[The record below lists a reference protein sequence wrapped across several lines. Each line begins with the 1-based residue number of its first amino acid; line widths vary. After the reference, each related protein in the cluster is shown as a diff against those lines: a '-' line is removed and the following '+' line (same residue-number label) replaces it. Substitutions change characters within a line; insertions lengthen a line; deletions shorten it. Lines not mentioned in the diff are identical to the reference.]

1 MSLSEAVNGP
11 NPSNPERP
19 ETFISP
25 MNRKLYDSNVTFEE
39 YLHYAKHTR
48 AEEEAEQHIPQAG
61 LLQQVFR
68 RSSTAPEPPP
78 LGPAHHNGVSPGHGG
93 VDEKAG
99 KDVAAAPDTDQ
110 EATQPRRRSILSRHS
125 IITEDEWRSA
135 ARAMRTATWGAG
147 FYLITTDILGPYG
160 VGFAL
165 GTLGWGPGIALYTV
179 FAFMAGYSGYLLWQ
193 VYLGLDSYEYPL
205 RNYGDLAYRT
215 MGNVARYVV
224 NILQSIQLLL
234 ICGQVIIQN
243 GQGISQTS
251 KFRLCY
257 AVCIILFVI
266 AGFFM
271 GQVRTL
277 RNFGIV
283 SMIAVGLNLMVIFIS
298 MGVMAHSPPN
308 YGISVLGSAGSA
320 VDPDSIAPDAQG
332 KYPPIK
338 HYNGM
343 PPSAIVGAVNGL
355 MAAVFAY
362 GGAQLFVEIM
372 AEMRRPWDFI
382 KAMWLA
388 QFFIYA
394 VYLIYGCFVYYYQGQ
409 YSFTISYMGM
419 SVYGFQAACDMMVVF
434 SGLIAAGL
442 YGNIGIKVLYN
453 QVLQEIFNAPPLN
466 TKAGKYLFASI
477 VPIYWS
483 LAFVVAAAI
492 PDYFGFVSVIAAF
505 CIVQFSYS
513 FPPVIHLAYTM
524 QKNAIRAEEGFD
536 ETTGETRRSDHGIKR
551 LIRGFFADKWYI
563 NVWHV
568 IHAGGALA
576 TAGLGAYAAID
587 GMIEAFKIPQVNAF
601 TCTSPLNL
609 NP

>member
-1 MSLSEAVNGP
+1 MSLADAKDGGLPV
-11 NPSNPERP
+11 NPSRP
-19 ETFISP
+19 ETYISP
-25 MNRKLYDSNVTFEE
+25 SQRKLYDPGVTFEE
-39 YLHYAKHTR
+39 YVHYANRTR
-48 AEEEAEQHIPQAG
+48 EEEKVQQHITDG
-61 LLQQVFR
+61 GIMQQVFR
-68 RSSTAPEPPP
+68 RKSSVTAEGVPVNNGGDTTAEKENTEKSVLPGTDSHDSQEP
-78 LGPAHHNGVSPGHGG
+78 
-93 VDEKAG
+93 
-99 KDVAAAPDTDQ
+99 TR
-110 EATQPRRRSILSRHS
+110 PRRRSILSRHS
-125 IITEDEWRSA
+125 LVTEEEWRNAS
-135 ARAMRTATWGAG
+135 RALRTASWGAG

-165 GTLGWGPGIALYTV
+165 GTLGWGPGVALYTV

-215 MGNVARYVV
+215 MGTTARYVV

-234 ICGQVIIQN
+234 ITGQVIIQN

-257 AVCIILFVI
+257 VVCVVLFVI

-277 RNFGIV
+277 RNFGV
-283 SMIAVGLNLMVIFIS
+283 FSMVAVGLNLLVIFIS

-308 YGISVLGSAGSA
+308 YAISVLGSAGSA
-320 VDPDSIAPDAQG
+320 VNPATIAPDENG
-332 KYPPIK
+332 VYPSII
-338 HYNGM
+338 HYGGLPDSSNF
-343 PPSAIVGAVNGL
+343 VGAINGL
-355 MAAVFAY
+355 MSGVFAY

-382 KAMWLA
+382 KAMWAA

-394 VYLIYGCFVYYYQGQ
+394 VYLIYGCYVYHYQGQ
-409 YSFTISYMGM
+409 YSFTIAYMGL
-419 SVYGFQAACDMMVVF
+419 SPYGFQAACDMLVVI

-453 QVLQEIFNAPPLN
+453 QVLQELFNAPPL
-466 TKAGKYLFASI
+466 TSKPGKYLFSAI
-477 VPIYWS
+477 VPVYWS
-483 LAFVVAAAI
+483 VAFIVAAAI

-513 FPPVIHLAYTM
+513 FPPIIHLAYTM
-524 QKNAIRAEEGFD
+524 QRNSMTPGDGFN
-536 ETTGETRRSDHGIKR
+536 EQTGQTVRSEHGIKR
-551 LIRGFFADKWYI
+551 LIKGFFADKWYI
-563 NVWHV
+563 NVWHI

-576 TAGLGAYAAID
+576 TAGLGAYAAIE
-587 GMIEAFKIPQVNAF
+587 GMIEAFKNPQVNSF
-601 TCTSPLNL
+601 TCTSPLDL
-609 NP
+609 SAA

>member
-1 MSLSEAVNGP
+1 
-11 NPSNPERP
+11 
-19 ETFISP
+19 
-25 MNRKLYDSNVTFEE
+25 VTFEE
-39 YLHYAKHTR
+39 YLHYAKRTR
-48 AEEEAEQHIPQAG
+48 AEEQAEAEVPQAG
-61 LLQQVFR
+61 ILQQVFR
-68 RSSTAPEPPP
+68 KPSVPSIRRSSTAAQHNAI
-78 LGPAHHNGVSPGHGG
+78 GPTDNSDSDGK
-93 VDEKAG
+93 EKDMG
-99 KDVAAAPDTDQ
+99 QAAPDAKDETEEGQ
-110 EATQPRRRSILSRHS
+110 TRRKSLLRGRHHL
-125 IITEDEWRSA
+125 IPEQEWRTA
-135 ARAMRTATWGAG
+135 ARALRTASWGAG

-193 VYLGLDSYEYPL
+193 VYLGLDSYEFPL

-215 MGNVARYVV
+215 LGNTARYVV

-257 AVCIILFVI
+257 AVCVILFVI

-277 RNFGIV
+277 RNFGV
-283 SMIAVGLNLMVIFIS
+283 FSMIAVAFNLLVIFIS

-308 YGISVLGSAGSA
+308 FGISVLGSAGSA
-320 VDPDSIAPDAQG
+320 VDPASITPDANG
-332 KYPPIK
+332 VYPPIK
-338 HYNGM
+338 HFAGM
-343 PPSAIVGAVNGL
+343 PDSSNFVGAINGL
-355 MAAVFAY
+355 MSGVFAY
-362 GGAQLFVEIM
+362 GGAQIFVEIM

-382 KAMWLA
+382 KAMWAA
-388 QFFIYA
+388 QLFIYV
-394 VYLIYGCFVYYYQGQ
+394 VYLVYGCYVYHFQGQ
-409 YSFTISYMGM
+409 YAFTIAYMGL
-419 SVYGFQAACDMMVVF
+419 SVYGFQAACDMIVVI

-453 QVLQEIFNAPPLN
+453 QVFQEIFNAPPL
-466 TKAGKYLFASI
+466 TSPAGKYLFASI

-483 LAFVVAAAI
+483 IAFVVAAAI

-513 FPPVIHLAYTM
+513 FPPIIHLAYTM
-524 QKNAIRAEEGFD
+524 QKNSMGPSDGFD
-536 ETTGETRRSDHGIKR
+536 ETTGQTQRSSHGLVR
-551 LIRGFFADKWYI
+551 LFKGFWADRWYI

-576 TAGLGAYAAID
+576 TAGLGAYAAIE
-587 GMIEAFKIPQVNAF
+587 GMIDAFKNPQVNSF
-601 TCTSPLNL
+601 TCQSPLNL
-609 NP
+609 NPGS

>member
-1 MSLSEAVNGP
+1 MSLADAIDGGNAP
-11 NPSNPERP
+11 NHNRP

-25 MNRKLYDSNVTFEE
+25 MHRKLYDSGVTFEE
-39 YLHYAKHTR
+39 YLHYAKRTR
-48 AEEEAEQHIPQAG
+48 AEEEVEQQIPQTG
-61 LLQQVFR
+61 LLQRVFR
-68 RSSTAPEPPP
+68 RHSAAVVTTGTTP
-78 LGPAHHNGVSPGHGG
+78 HNGASSEQSP
-93 VDEKAG
+93 DITDKTADG
-99 KDVAAAPDTDQ
+99 KDNGEGAGHK
-110 EATQPRRRSILSRHS
+110 RRRSVLSGHGL
-125 IITEDEWRSA
+125 ITEEEWRNAS
-135 ARAMRTATWGAG
+135 RALRTASWGAG

-165 GTLGWGPGIALYTV
+165 GTLGWGPGVTLYTV
-179 FAFMAGYSGYLLWQ
+179 FAFMAGYSGYLIWQ
-193 VYLGLDSYEYPL
+193 VYLGLDSYEFPL

-215 MGNVARYVV
+215 MGNGARYVV

-234 ICGQVIIQN
+234 ITGQVIIQN

-257 AVCIILFVI
+257 VVCVVLFVV

-277 RNFGIV
+277 RNIGVF
-283 SMIAVGLNLMVIFIS
+283 SMIAVGINLLVIFIS

-308 YGISVLGSAGSA
+308 YEISVLGSAGSA
-320 VDPDSIAPDAQG
+320 VNPATITPDAQG
-332 KYPPIK
+332 NYPPII
-338 HYNGM
+338 HYGGLPESGNF
-343 PPSAIVGAVNGL
+343 VGAINGL
-355 MAAVFAY
+355 MSGVFAY

-382 KAMWLA
+382 KSMWIA
-388 QFFIYA
+388 QFFIWA
-394 VYLIYGCFVYYYQGQ
+394 VYLIYGCYVYHYQGQ
-409 YSFTISYMGM
+409 YAYTISYMGL
-419 SVYGFQAACDMMVVF
+419 SVYGFQAACDMMVVI

-453 QVLQEIFNAPPLN
+453 QVFQEMFNAPSL
-466 TKAGKYLFASI
+466 TSKSGKYIFAAI

-483 LAFVVAAAI
+483 VAFVIAAAI

-513 FPPVIHLAYTM
+513 FPPIIHLAYTM
-524 QKNAIRAEEGFD
+524 QKNSMGEGDGFNPATGQTIRS
-536 ETTGETRRSDHGIKR
+536 RHGLSR
-551 LIRGFFADKWYI
+551 LVKGFFADRWYI

-576 TAGLGAYAAID
+576 TAGLGAYAAVE
-587 GMIEAFKIPQVNAF
+587 GMIDAFKNPQVNSF

-609 NP
+609 SPGSGS

>member
-1 MSLSEAVNGP
+1 MSLPDAIDGGK
-11 NPSNPERP
+11 PSNPDRP
-19 ETFISP
+19 TTWISP

-39 YLHYAKHTR
+39 YIHYAKRTR
-48 AEEEAEQHIPQAG
+48 AEEEAEQNIPQASI
-61 LLQQVFR
+61 LQQVFR
-68 RSSTAPEPPP
+68 RSSVAPEPP
-78 LGPAHHNGVSPGHGG
+78 GTSHHSGVSPEEGSPGEAT
-93 VDEKAG
+93 EKE
-99 KDVAAAPDTDQ
+99 VAAAPGTNQADS
-110 EATQPRRRSILSRHS
+110 QPRRRSFLSRHS
-125 IITEDEWRSA
+125 LVTEDEWRNA
-135 ARAMRTATWGAG
+135 ARALRTATWGAG

-165 GTLGWGPGIALYTV
+165 GTLGWGPGVALYTV

-193 VYLGLDSYEYPL
+193 VYLGLDSYEFPL

-215 MGNVARYVV
+215 MGNGARYVV
-224 NILQSIQLLL
+224 NFLQSIQLLL

-251 KFRLCY
+251 RFRLCY

-266 AGFFM
+266 AGFLM

-277 RNFGIV
+277 RNFGIF
-283 SMIAVGLNLMVIFIS
+283 SMIAVGINLLVIFIS

-308 YGISVLGSAGSA
+308 YSISVLGSAGSA
-320 VDPDSIAPDAQG
+320 VDPASITPDAQG

-338 HYNGM
+338 HYGGM
-343 PPSAIVGAVNGL
+343 PDSSNFVGAINGL
-355 MAAVFAY
+355 MSGVFAY
-362 GGAQLFVEIM
+362 GGAQIFVEIM

-394 VYLIYGCFVYYYQGQ
+394 VYLTYGCYVYHFQGQ
-409 YSFTISYMGM
+409 YSFTISYMGL
-419 SVYGFQAACDMMVVF
+419 SVYGFQAACDMMVVI

-453 QVLQEIFNAPPLN
+453 QVLQEIFNAPPL
-466 TKAGKYLFASI
+466 TSKSGKWLFGSI

-483 LAFVVAAAI
+483 IAFVVAAAI

-513 FPPVIHLAYTM
+513 FPPIIHLAYTM
-524 QKNAIRAEEGFD
+524 QKNAIRGGEGFD
-536 ETTGETRRSDHGIKR
+536 ENTGATRRNDHGIKR

-576 TAGLGAYAAID
+576 TAGLGAYAAIE
-587 GMIEAFKIPQVNAF
+587 GMIEAFKNPQVNAF

-609 NP
+609 NA

>member
-1 MSLSEAVNGP
+1 MSLADAVDGGK
-11 NPSNPERP
+11 PSAPARP

-25 MNRKLYDSNVTFEE
+25 MHRKLYDSEVTFEE
-39 YLHYAKHTR
+39 YLHYAKRTR
-48 AEEEAEQHIPQAG
+48 EQEAAEQKVPQAG
-61 LLQQVFR
+61 ILQQVFR
-68 RSSTAPEPPP
+68 RPSASVQASHSTEAHQNGNSSEESREIGEKNLT
-78 LGPAHHNGVSPGHGG
+78 GPDNKEEHS
-93 VDEKAG
+93 
-99 KDVAAAPDTDQ
+99 DQ
-110 EATQPRRRSILSRHS
+110 KRRKSSHTVIL
-125 IITEDEWRSA
+125 EEEWRNA
-135 ARAMRTATWGAG
+135 ARALRTASWGAG

-179 FAFMAGYSGYLLWQ
+179 FGFMAGYSGYLLWQ
-193 VYLGLDSYEYPL
+193 VYLGLDSYEFPL

-215 MGNVARYVV
+215 MGTAARYVV

-257 AVCIILFVI
+257 AVCVILFVI

-277 RNFGIV
+277 RNFGV
-283 SMIAVGLNLMVIFIS
+283 FSMVAVGLNLMVIFIT

-308 YGISVLGSAGSA
+308 YQISVLGSAGSA
-320 VDPDSIAPDAQG
+320 VNPDTITPDANG
-332 KYPPIK
+332 NYPPII
-338 HYNGM
+338 HYGGLPDSGNF
-343 PPSAIVGAVNGL
+343 VGAINGL
-355 MAAVFAY
+355 MSGVFAY

-382 KAMWLA
+382 KAMWTA
-388 QFFIYA
+388 QFFIWS
-394 VYLIYGCFVYYYQGQ
+394 VYLIYGCYVYHFQGQ
-409 YSFTISYMGM
+409 YSFTISYMGL
-419 SVYGFQAACDMMVVF
+419 SVYGFQAACDMMAVL

-453 QVLQEIFNAPPLN
+453 QVFQEIFRAPPLT
-466 TKAGKYLFASI
+466 TKRGKYLFASI

-483 LAFVVAAAI
+483 VAFVIAAAI
-492 PDYFGFVSVIAAF
+492 PDYFGFVSVIASF
-505 CIVQFSYS
+505 CVVQFSYT
-513 FPPVIHLAYTM
+513 FPPILHLAYAM
-524 QKNAIRAEEGFD
+524 QKNSMAEGDGFN
-536 ETTGETRRSDHGIKR
+536 ETTGQTVRSSHGFKR
-551 LIRGFFADKWYI
+551 LVRGFFARRWYV

-576 TAGLGAYAAID
+576 TAGLGAYAAIQ
-587 GMIEAFKIPQVNAF
+587 GIIEAFKIPQVNSF
-601 TCTSPLNL
+601 TCTSPLDL
-609 NP
+609 TPGSG

>member
-1 MSLSEAVNGP
+1 MSLADIVDGGKP
-11 NPSNPERP
+11 ANPERP

-25 MNRKLYDSNVTFEE
+25 MHRKLYDSNVTFEE

-48 AEEEAEQHIPQAG
+48 AEEEAEQHIPKG
-61 LLQQVFR
+61 GILQQIFR
-68 RSSTAPEPPP
+68 RES
-78 LGPAHHNGVSPGHGG
+78 
-93 VDEKAG
+93 
-99 KDVAAAPDTDQ
+99 AAPLPPGTTHQ
-110 EATQPRRRSILSRHS
+110 NGASAEASNSADLNEKQITPAPGADNAGQPRRKSFLSRHS
-125 IITEDEWRSA
+125 LVPEEEWRQA
-135 ARAMRTATWGAG
+135 ARALRTATWGAG

-193 VYLGLDSYEYPL
+193 VYLGLDSYEFPL

-215 MGNVARYVV
+215 MGNVARYVI
-224 NILQSIQLLL
+224 NILQSLQLLL

-243 GQGISQTS
+243 GMGISQTS

-257 AVCIILFVI
+257 AVCVVLFVI

-277 RNFGIV
+277 RNFGV
-283 SMIAVGLNLMVIFIS
+283 FSMIAVGLNLLVIFIS

-308 YGISVLGSAGSA
+308 YEIAVLGSAGAA
-320 VDPDSIAPDAQG
+320 VDVDTITPDAQG
-332 KYPPIK
+332 NYPPIM
-338 HYNGM
+338 HYGGM
-343 PPSAIVGAVNGL
+343 PDSSNFVGAINGL
-355 MAAVFAY
+355 MSGVFAY

-394 VYLIYGCFVYYYQGQ
+394 VYLIYGCYVYHFQGQ
-409 YSFTISYMGM
+409 YAYQISYMGQ
-419 SVYGFQAACDMMVVF
+419 SIYGFQAACDMLVVV

-453 QVLQEIFNAPPLN
+453 QVFQEMFNAPPLT
-466 TKAGKYLFASI
+466 TKAGKYLFGAI
-477 VPIYWS
+477 VPVYWS
-483 LAFVVAAAI
+483 IAFVVAAAI

-505 CIVQFSYS
+505 CVVQFSYS
-513 FPPVIHLAYTM
+513 FPPIIHLAYSM
-524 QKNAIRAEEGFD
+524 KKNAILPGEGFD
-536 ETTGETRRSDHGIKR
+536 PATGQTRRSDSGIKR
-551 LIRGFFADKWYI
+551 YIRGFCAGRWYI
-563 NVWHV
+563 NVWHI

-576 TAGLGAYAAID
+576 TAGLGAYAAIV
-587 GMIEAFKIPQVNAF
+587 GMIDAFKIPQVNSF

-609 NP
+609 NA